1 MRSWIVFFLALIGTF
16 IIDESIK
23 SLFLDGYYKEGS
35 CINLELHLNHG
46 VAFSMF
52 AFLGD
57 YLKWFQGLLIVGL
70 FVLALKEKLVQNY
83 AVAMGLLV
91 GGALGNLYDR
101 FVHGAVVDYVAWHC
115 GFNYAVFNY
124 ADVVI
129 DVAVVWIAIGMYLK
143 SKKES
148 R

>member
-1 MRSWIVFFLALIGTF
+1 MRSWIVFFLALVGTF

-23 SLFLDGYYKEGS
+23 SLFLDGYYRAGS
-35 CINLELHLNHG
+35 CIDLVLHLNRG

-52 AFLGD
+52 AFLGE
-57 YLKWFQGLLIVGL
+57 YLKYFQALMIIALIYIAIKEN
-70 FVLALKEKLVQNY
+70 FIKDYAL
-83 AVAMGLLV
+83 AMGFLL

-124 ADVVI
+124 ADVAI
-129 DVAVVWIAIGMYLK
+129 DIAVVWIAISLYLK
-143 SKKES
+143 SKKVA
-148 R
+148 